1 VEIQKMENLN
11 LKPKFLLGRKIGMTQ
26 IFKNDFLIPVTIIL
40 AGPNY
45 VVGVKTKEK
54 DGYSSVILGFGYK
67 KNLPKPVKGI
77 LKDLGNFE
85 VIREFRLPFDPEFKV
100 GDVLDVDIFEIGEYV
115 NVSGERK
122 AKGFQGVVKRH
133 GFSGGPKS
141 HGQEDRLRHPGSIGG
156 TNPQRVIKGKKMAG
170 KISPLR
176 VTVKNLEIVDILPE
190 HHLLALKG
198 SVPGANKK
206 IVEIRSNFLSNKGN
220 IFLTKKIS
228 KLIKV

>member
-1 VEIQKMENLN
+1 MEKLN

-26 IFKNDFLIPVTIIL
+26 IFKNDFLLPATVIL
-40 AGPNY
+40 GGPCY
-45 VVGVKTKEK
+45 IVGLKLKEK
-54 DGYSSVILGFGYK
+54 DGYSAVVLGFGYK
-67 KNLPKPVKGI
+67 KNLSKPVKGI
-77 LKDLGNFE
+77 FKNLGNFE
-85 VIREFRLPFDPEFKV
+85 IIREFRLPFDPDFKI
-100 GDVLDVDIFEIGEYV
+100 GDILDVDIFEVGEYV
-115 NVSGERK
+115 NISGKRK
-122 AKGFQGVVKRH
+122 AKGFQGVIKRH

-176 VTVKNLEIVDILPE
+176 VTVKNLEIIDILPE
-190 HHLLALKG
+190 HHLLVVKG

-206 IVEIRSNFLSNKGN
+206 IVEIRSNFLSNKGS

-228 KLIKV
+228 KLVKV

>member
-1 VEIQKMENLN
+1 MERLN

-26 IFKNDFLIPVTIIL
+26 IFKNDFLLPATVIL
-40 AGPNY
+40 GGPCY
-45 VVGVKTKEK
+45 IVGLKLKEK
-54 DGYSSVILGFGYK
+54 DGYSAVVLGFGYK
-67 KNLPKPVKGI
+67 KNLSKPVKGI
-77 LKDLGNFE
+77 LKNLGNFE
-85 VIREFRLPFDPEFKV
+85 IIREFRLPFDPDFKI
-100 GDVLDVDIFEIGEYV
+100 GDILDVDIFEVGEYV
-115 NVSGERK
+115 NISGKRK
-122 AKGFQGVVKRH
+122 AKGFQGVIKRH

-176 VTVKNLEIVDILPE
+176 VTVKNLEIIDILPE
-190 HHLLALKG
+190 HHLLVVKG

-206 IVEIRSNFLSNKGN
+206 IVEIRSNFLSNKGS

-228 KLIKV
+228 KLVKV

>member
-1 VEIQKMENLN
+1 MEKLN

-26 IFKNDFLIPVTIIL
+26 IFKNDFLLPATVIL
-40 AGPNY
+40 GGPCY
-45 VVGVKTKEK
+45 IVGLKLKEK
-54 DGYSSVILGFGYK
+54 DGYSAVVLGFGYK
-67 KNLPKPVKGI
+67 KNLSKPVKGI
-77 LKDLGNFE
+77 LKNLGNFE
-85 VIREFRLPFDPEFKV
+85 IIREFRLPFDPDFKI
-100 GDVLDVDIFEIGEYV
+100 GDILDVDIFEVGEYV
-115 NVSGERK
+115 NISGKRK
-122 AKGFQGVVKRH
+122 AKGFQGVIKRH

-176 VTVKNLEIVDILPE
+176 VTVKNLEIIDILPE
-190 HHLLALKG
+190 HHLLVVKG

-206 IVEIRSNFLSNKGN
+206 IVEIRSNFLSNKGS

-228 KLIKV
+228 KLVKV